1 MNNSLIKSTVKL
13 ISLSAI
19 SLALCACGSS
29 SSSNKTNV
37 ISKVNNFP
45 SVIIGQVSEV
55 TSNAITINSHTV
67 PASSA
72 KVELDGNNAS
82 LSDIKVGM
90 YIEVETNG
98 SQATEIEYDPLLK
111 GPVYIDG
118 DTLSIAGITL
128 NNAQNTNFS
137 QGELLEVSGYIDS
150 TNSIA
155 VTYQAVISNSQE
167 ELELLGNISNLNT
180 QSGTFNLGNLLI
192 NYQQAEVEGALN
204 NGQFVEVEG
213 VLNEG
218 HIIATEVDAE
228 QNLNFNDDTQTEL
241 EGVITFVNNDETLIT
256 INSKWQVAINDQT
269 QFEDGTATNLVTG
282 QWVEVDAQWQQNN
295 NQLLATNIEFD
306 SSNTESTVT
315 NYTFSVSG
323 QVSVSDNIATING
336 NNFTLTNQ
344 TRYEDGLTAQTL
356 NGQWLELEGTYN
368 NSQALIT
375 EAEIEENTS
384 TLHLKGNVTLNT
396 NNQAEIWGYIS
407 EDSSLSQFTNQ
418 YVELECQW
426 VNTNQVRVCV
436 LDD

>member
-1 MNNSLIKSTVKL
+1 MNNSPIKSTVKL

-29 SSSNKTNV
+29 SSSSESDAVSNV
-37 ISKVNNFP
+37 SNFP
-45 SVIIGQVSEV
+45 SVIIGQVSDV
-55 TSNAITINSHTV
+55 TNSAITINSHTV

-72 KVELDGNNAS
+72 EVELDGNNAS

-90 YIEVETNG
+90 FVEVETNG

-128 NNAQNTNFS
+128 NNTQNTNLS
-137 QGELLEVSGYIDS
+137 QGELLEVSGYSDS
-150 TNSIA
+150 TNSIT
-155 VTYQAVISNSQE
+155 VTYQAAISNAQE

-204 NGQFVEVEG
+204 NGQLVEVEG
-213 VLNEG
+213 LLNADTV
-218 HIIATEVDAE
+218 IATEVDAE
-228 QNLNFNDDTQTEL
+228 QKLNFNDDTQAEL

-256 INSKWQVAINDQT
+256 INSKWQVAVNDQT
-269 QFEDGTATNLVTG
+269 QFEDGTATNLITG
-282 QWVEVDAQWQQNN
+282 QRVEVDAQWQQNN

-306 SSNTESTVT
+306 SSNTEPTVT
-315 NYTFSVSG
+315 SYTFSVSG
-323 QVSVSDNIATING
+323 RVSVSDNTATING
-336 NNFTLTNQ
+336 NKFTLTNQ

-368 NSQALIT
+368 NDQVLVS
-375 EAEIEENTS
+375 EVEIEDNTS
-384 TLHLKGNVTLNT
+384 TLDLKGNVTLND
-396 NNQAEIWGYIS
+396 NNQATLWGYVS
-407 EDSSLSQFTNQ
+407 EDSTLTQFTDQ

-426 VNTNQVRVCV
+426 VNTNQVRACA